1 MSNPVTEWG
10 AIGTAAVAILGWVRS
25 GSRFSARLD
34 RAEKDIQTLQT
45 KVERTAQKAEVKED
59 VGGLGEQITKLTE
72 RLEKMDNRRESARG
86 EIGEF
91 RERISRELGEI
102 RAALLGPGPA
112 AMRQMQTKNGDP
124 RD

>member
-1 MSNPVTEWG
+1 MTTSATEWG
-10 AIGTAAVAILGWVRS
+10 AIGTAALAILGWVRTV
-25 GSRFSARLD
+25 SRFSARLD
-34 RAEKDIQTLQT
+34 RAESDIQALQA

-59 VGGLGEQITKLTE
+59 VCGLGEQITKLTD

-102 RAALLGPGPA
+102 RAALLGPGS
-112 AMRQMQTKNGDP
+112 MQTKNGDP